1 MGAYVD
7 HQANICTFKSINIMS
22 IRSPRWTF
30 LTLNLNGTKYYWWI
44 SVHVKEQG
52 KKLAFSPPRGS
63 NSQPSDQLVT
73 DHPDLRKSLTLYPIE
88 LGGR

>member
-22 IRSPRWTF
+22 IKSPRWTF

-52 KKLAFSPPRGS
+52 K
-63 NSQPSDQLVT
+63 N
-73 DHPDLRKSLTLYPIE
+73 
-88 LGGR
+88 